1 MSNLTGLQNGVF
13 NSLQLIDDTT
23 GDSTEVRQLFLQGS
37 LEQSI
42 PNNPQNTQV
51 LSIPGLLPE
60 LNARQLIIN
69 SYSRT
74 EVDQI
79 VQNNPGPKGDKG
91 AKGVGLKGDKGD
103 QGVSI
108 TGNKGQKGDQGSIGQ
123 KGDQGLLGTK
133 GQKGS
138 QGTQGV
144 KGDNGTNG
152 TNGSNGIDGSK
163 GQKGEQGLMGISIT
177 GSKGQKGEVG
187 AQGQKGEAGTGSGLT
202 TAQSTWLNHAIPR
215 IGAHSAGVSD
225 ILFHSAAGYFGIATL
240 TFATVYL
247 QIKTAAQACINIYAD
262 KSADFFNHIRTSG
275 RLSVG
280 SVGTGYTPLSELE
293 VRDGTIE
300 LADSAY
306 GSVNGITWSS
316 NRAFRHEIG
325 AIRCIDQGSYN
336 GDLIFYS
343 QSFSWPSSIAAQ
355 ERMRIRYTGNVGINN
370 QFPAYKLD
378 VAGSF
383 AATSKSF
390 DIPHE
395 GKGGNWRLAHCC
407 VETDNQ
413 GSTLYKRTVECTEG
427 NNFLELPEWFEW
439 LCENPV
445 CFTSSVKHFG
455 SSWAEVSGRTLQ
467 ISTTKAG
474 KYNVLIFSERR
485 DAGAKDVWAGV
496 EYEAEETSKP
506 T

>member
-23 GDSTEVRQLFLQGS
+23 GDATEVRQLFLQGS

-42 PNNPQNTQV
+42 PSNPQNNQV

-60 LNARQLIIN
+60 LNARQLISN

-74 EVDQI
+74 EVDTI
-79 VQNNPGPKGDKG
+79 IQNNPGPKGDKG
-91 AKGVGLKGDKGD
+91 AKGAGGSKGIKGE
-103 QGVSI
+103 QGPSS
-108 TGNKGQKGDQGSIGQ
+108 TGTKGQKGEQGSLGQ
-123 KGDQGLLGTK
+123 KGEQGLGSK

-138 QGTQGV
+138 QGTQGA
-144 KGDNGTNG
+144 KGDGGLNGVNGVNGTN
-152 TNGSNGIDGSK
+152 GSK
-163 GQKGEQGLMGISIT
+163 GQKGDQGLMGISIT
-177 GSKGQKGEVG
+177 GSKGQKGELG
-187 AQGQKGEAGTGSGLT
+187 TQGQKGEAGSGGLT
-202 TAQSTWLNHAIPR
+202 TTQSTWLNHAIPR
-215 IGAHSAGVSD
+215 IGAHSTGVSD
-225 ILFHSAAGYFGIATL
+225 ILLSSAAGYFGIATL
-240 TFATVYL
+240 TFATAYL

-262 KSADFFNHIRTSG
+262 KSTDFFNHIRTSG

-280 SVGTGYTPLSELE
+280 SVGSAYTPLSTLE

-300 LADSAY
+300 IADS
-306 GSVNGITWSS
+306 GHSNVNGITWSS

-325 AIRCIDQGSYN
+325 AIRCVDQGSYN

-343 QSFSWPSSIAAQ
+343 QTLTWPNSIPAQ
-355 ERMRIRYTGNVGINN
+355 ERMRIRYTGNVGVGTS
-370 QFPAYKLD
+370 FPAYKLQ

-390 DIPHE
+390 DIPHQS
-395 GKGGNWRLAHCC
+395 KGGNWRLAHCC

-427 NNFLELPEWFEW
+427 NNFLELPGWFEW

-455 SSWAEVSGRTLQ
+455 NSWAEVSGRTLQ
-467 ISTTKAG
+467 ICTTKAG

-485 DAGAKDVWAGV
+485 DAGAKEVWAGV
-496 EYEAEETSKP
+496 EYEAEET
-506 T
+506 TT